1 MGSLYSKRAI
11 FWLILPSALIAGAAL
26 TAAGWAQLQKE
37 NPMRIPETWDP
48 EAINSVEI
56 PLADGKHSPTHIS
69 RDYYYRIPV
78 RNLYKSYPVYAPGRE
93 PKGYWEWLKQQEP
106 EVAFDPARLKSQSDW
121 IKAGELV
128 FDAPIA
134 YDFIVTIAQV
144 KDEPWYRKTG
154 PPIAQD
160 GVLPFVRYVV
170 RRKGQVELGTL
181 SCAMCHTRVMPDGTT
196 IKGAQGNFPFDRAV
210 GFSIRAGLAGSEDQV
225 KETARASFDTPWLNP
240 NPNARLAQMSLEE
253 IASAHEAIPPGVIA
267 RNRSSLFY
275 PVQVPDLIGVRERRY
290 LDRTGINLHRNIGD
304 MMRYAALNQGGDD
317 LASFGS
323 WRPQAGAGKYPE
335 PTELDRYSDEQ
346 LYALALYIYS
356 LKPPANP
363 NKFDDLAARGRKIFR
378 QEQCDSCHTPPRYTN
393 NKLVPAPGFTVPAV
407 HLTKFDIEPLVVGTD
422 PGLTLFTRRGTGYYK
437 VPSLL
442 GVWYRGPFEHG
453 GSELTLE
460 DWFNPGR
467 LQDNHVPTGFR
478 GFGVQARKVPGH
490 PFGLDLHD
498 ADRKALIAFLK
509 TL

>member
-1 MGSLYSKRAI
+1 MGRLYSKRAI
-11 FWLILPSALIAGAAL
+11 FWLIITSALSADVAL
-26 TAAGWAQLQKE
+26 TPANWARLQKE
-37 NPMRIPETWDP
+37 NPTQIPETWDP
-48 EAINSVEI
+48 DAIASIEI
-56 PLADGKHSPTHIS
+56 PLADSKHSPTHIS
-69 RDYYYRIPV
+69 KDYYYRIPTRRV
-78 RNLYKSYPVYAPGRE
+78 YKSYPVYAYGRE
-93 PKGYWEWLKQQEP
+93 PKGYWEWINEQEP
-106 EVAFDPARLKSQSDW
+106 EVAFDSTLLKSQSDW

-128 FDAPIA
+128 FDAPIT
-134 YDFIVTIAQV
+134 YDFIVTVAQV
-144 KDEPWYRKTG
+144 RNEPWYRKTG
-154 PPIAQD
+154 PPIAHD

-210 GFSIRAGLAGSEDQV
+210 GFSIREGLAGSEEQV
-225 KETARASFDTPWLNP
+225 KETTRASFDTPWLNP
-240 NPNARLAQMSLEE
+240 NPNARLAQMSSDE

-267 RNRSSLFY
+267 RNRSSLSY

-317 LASFGS
+317 LASFGG
-323 WRPQAGAGKYPE
+323 WRPAGAGKYPE

-363 NKFDDLAARGRKIFR
+363 NKFDDLASRGRNIFL
-378 QEQCDSCHTPPRYTN
+378 QEQCDSCHTPPLYTN
-393 NKLVPAPGFTVPAV
+393 NKLVPAPGFTVPAA
-407 HLTKFDIEPLVVGTD
+407 HRTKFDIEPLVVGTD
-422 PGLTLFTRRGTGYYK
+422 PGLTLLTRRGTGYYK

-460 DWFNPGR
+460 DWFNPLR
-467 LQDNHVPTGFR
+467 LNDNHIPTGFR
-478 GFGVQARKVPGH
+478 GFGVETRKVPGH
-490 PFGLDLHD
+490 PYGLDLND

>member
-1 MGSLYSKRAI
+1 MGSLYSKRVV
-11 FWLILPSALIAGAAL
+11 FWLLITSSLSAAVAL
-26 TAAGWAQLQKE
+26 TPAAWAQLQKE
-37 NPMRIPETWDP
+37 NSTSIPATWDP
-48 EAINSVEI
+48 EAIASVEI
-56 PLADGKHSPTHIS
+56 PLADSKHSPTHVS
-69 RDYYYRIPV
+69 KDYYYRIPV
-78 RNLYKSYPVYAPGRE
+78 RRVYKSYPVYAPGRE
-93 PKGYWEWLKQQEP
+93 PKGYWEWLNEQEP

-144 KDEPWYRKTG
+144 RDEAWYKKIG
-154 PPIAQD
+154 PPIAHD
-160 GVLPFVRYVV
+160 GALPFVRYVV
-170 RRKGQVELGTL
+170 RRKGQIELGTL

-210 GFSIRAGLAGSEDQV
+210 GFSIRAGLAGSEEQV
-225 KETARASFDTPWLNP
+225 KETTRASFDTPWLNP
-240 NPNARLAQMSLEE
+240 NPYARLAQLSLDE

-267 RNRSSLFY
+267 RNRSSLLY

-304 MMRYAALNQGGDD
+304 MMRYAALNQGVDD
-317 LASFGS
+317 LASFGG
-323 WRPQAGAGKYPE
+323 WKPQGGAGKYPE
-335 PTELDRYSDEQ
+335 PAELDRYSDEQ
-346 LYALALYIYS
+346 LYALALYLYS
-356 LKPPANP
+356 LKPPNNP
-363 NKFDDLAARGRKIFR
+363 NKFDDLASRGRNIFR
-378 QEQCDSCHTPPRYTN
+378 QEQCDSCHTPPLYTN
-393 NKLVPAPGFTVPAV
+393 NKLVPAPGFTVPPADR
-407 HLTKFDIEPLVVGTD
+407 TKFDIEPLVVGTD
-422 PGLTLFTRRGTGYYK
+422 PGLTLSTRRGTGYYK

-460 DWFNPGR
+460 DWFNPRR
-467 LQDNHVPTGFR
+467 LDDNHLPTGFR
-478 GFGVQARKVPGH
+478 GFGVETRKVPGH
-490 PFGLDLHD
+490 TFGLDLDD

>member
-1 MGSLYSKRAI
+1 MGSLYLKRAV
-11 FWLILPSALIAGAAL
+11 FWLIVISAFTADVALPAADSAR
-26 TAAGWAQLQKE
+26 LQKQ
-37 NPMRIPETWDP
+37 NSTQVPETWDP
-48 EAINSVEI
+48 QAIASVEI
-56 PLADGKHSPTHIS
+56 PLADPKHSPTHIS
-69 RDYYYRIPV
+69 KDYYYRIPV
-78 RNLYKSYPVYAPGRE
+78 RRVYKSYPVYVPGRE
-93 PKGYWEWLKQQEP
+93 PDGYWEWIKEQEP
-106 EVAFDPARLKSQSDW
+106 QVSFDTTRLNSQADW
-121 IKAGELV
+121 IKAGELI
-128 FDAPIA
+128 FEAPIA

-144 KDEPWYRKTG
+144 RNEPWYRKTG
-154 PPIAQD
+154 PPITND

-210 GFSIRAGLAGSEDQV
+210 GFSIRAGLAGSEEQV
-225 KETARASFDTPWLNP
+225 KETTRASFDTPWLSP
-240 NPNARLAQMSLEE
+240 NPNARLAQMSSDE
-253 IASAHEAIPPGVIA
+253 IASAHEAIPPGVVA
-267 RNRSSLFY
+267 RNRSSLLY

-304 MMRYAALNQGGDD
+304 MMRYSALNQGGDD
-317 LASFGS
+317 LASFGD
-323 WRPQAGAGKYPE
+323 WKPQAGAGKFPE

-356 LKPPANP
+356 LKPPTNP
-363 NKFDDLAARGRKIFR
+363 NKFDDLASRGRDIFR
-378 QEQCDSCHTPPRYTN
+378 QEQCDSCHTPPLYTN
-393 NKLVPAPGFTVPAV
+393 NKLVPAPGFTVPAA
-407 HLTKFDIEPLVVGTD
+407 HRTKFDIEPLVVGTD
-422 PGLTLFTRRGTGYYK
+422 PGLALLTRRGTGYYK

-460 DWFNPGR
+460 DWFNPRR
-467 LQDNHVPTGFR
+467 LNDNHIPTGFR
-478 GFGVQARKVPGH
+478 GFGVETRKVPGH
-490 PFGLDLHD
+490 PFGLDLND